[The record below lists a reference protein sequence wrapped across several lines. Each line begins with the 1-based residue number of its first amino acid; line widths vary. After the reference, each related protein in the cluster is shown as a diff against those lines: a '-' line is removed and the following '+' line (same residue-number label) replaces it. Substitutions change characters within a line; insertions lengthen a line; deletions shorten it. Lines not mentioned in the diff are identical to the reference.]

1 MNRDQKFFDLYSL
14 VIGVLAAVGLAFF
27 VLALKLSDLTQG
39 VYTQE
44 ADEYQSAVNERIK
57 PLSDVYL
64 PGEAVAATRPAASAP
79 ATPEPVATTL
89 TGPQVYNNAC
99 IACHGTGVAGAP
111 KVGETA
117 AWQERIA
124 KGMDTLHE
132 HAING
137 FTGSAGVMPAKGGRM
152 DLSDQEIIDA
162 VDYMVEE
169 SK

>member
-44 ADEYQSAVNERIK
+44 AEEYQSAVNERIK

-111 KVGETA
+111 KVGDTA
-117 AWQERIA
+117 VWQERIG

-152 DLSDQEIIDA
+152 DLSDQEVIDA

-169 SK
+169 SR